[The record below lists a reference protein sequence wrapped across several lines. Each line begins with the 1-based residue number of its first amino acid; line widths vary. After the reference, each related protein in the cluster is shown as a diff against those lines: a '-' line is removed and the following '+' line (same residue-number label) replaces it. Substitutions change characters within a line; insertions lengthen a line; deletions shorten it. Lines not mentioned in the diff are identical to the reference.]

1 MSTPT
6 THDDRCE
13 QGPRGKYN
21 GMTIGTSGDPVPC
34 HCPARAQGREEAQ
47 FDLAQQAGQV
57 SAASRAAEFGA
68 ASEEPEPQLVRLNFQ
83 GNLAYDADSVPGP
96 TLSLGELLGDLQDAI
111 ENVLCCSNLRLFVTL
126 TRNTTLL
133 GVTHIKL
140 LLNTRIEIDRILRQ
154 PQLSK

>member
-111 ENVLCCSNLRLFVTL
+111 EKWGEDAELATFQTNNGTGA
-126 TRNTTLL
+126 NW
-133 GVTHIKL
+133 G
-140 LLNTRIEIDRILRQ
+140 RISTNPFTAATDSGEDF
-154 PQLSK
+154 